1 MTHTVSM
8 VKYIVK
14 GLT

>member
-1 MTHTVSM
+1 M